1 VHGRR
6 PALLIAALA
15 IALTCVLTSAASA
28 KTVWLC
34 KPGLKSNPCAPS
46 LSTTVF
52 SSWNAK
58 GKVTHPKRVKKPKI
72 DCFYVYPTVSDQK
85 GPNAT
90 KRIDPEERSIALYQ
104 ASRYSQD
111 CRVFAPMYRQLTVP
125 AIQSTVT
132 RKQGLLAYGDV
143 KAAWKDYLRKYNKG
157 RGVVVIGHSQGAFHL
172 QVLVRN
178 EIEKKKAVRKRLL
191 SAILLGG
198 NVSVVKG
205 KSVGGSFKK
214 VKACRSKSQ
223 LACVMAFSTYAEQ
236 PPADTLFGRVSG
248 RFASAF
254 GLPSGKNLEV
264 LCTNPA
270 ALGGG
275 SAKLDTII
283 PSKPF
288 APGTLIAAGIQIA
301 DVKLPPASTTYIQSR
316 GAFTGRCSK
325 AGGANVL
332 RVAAHNG
339 APTPKPSPDKTWG
352 LHLFDANV
360 AQGDLLK
367 VIRAEARAYAKR
379 K

>member
-1 VHGRR
+1 MTARR
-6 PALLIAALA
+6 TALLIAALT
-15 IALTCVLTSAASA
+15 IVLTAAFTASASA

-46 LSTTVF
+46 LGTTVF

-58 GKVTHPKRVKKPKI
+58 GRVTHPKRVKKPKI
-72 DCFYVYPTVSDQK
+72 DCFYVYPTVSDQR

-104 ASRYSQD
+104 AARYSQV

-125 AIQSTVT
+125 AIQGTVT
-132 RKQGLLAYGDV
+132 QKDGLRAYGDV
-143 KAAWKDYLRKYNKG
+143 KSAWTDYLSRYNRG
-157 RGVVVIGHSQGAFHL
+157 RPFVLIGHSQGSFHL

-178 EIEKKKAVRKRLL
+178 EIDKKRAVRRRLL

-198 NVSVVKG
+198 NVTVKKG
-205 KSVGGSFKK
+205 KSSGGVFKN
-214 VKACRSKSQ
+214 VKACRTKSQ
-223 LACVMAFSTYAEQ
+223 LACVIAFSTFAEQ
-236 PPADTLFGRVSG
+236 PPADSLWGRAAG
-248 RFASAF
+248 RFSSGF
-254 GLPSGKNLEV
+254 GLPSSKGLEV

-275 SAKLDTII
+275 SPRLDTII
-283 PSKPF
+283 PSRPF

-301 DVKLPPASTTYIQSR
+301 NVKLPKASTTFIQTR

-332 RVAAHNG
+332 RVTARNG
-339 APTPKPSPDKTWG
+339 APTPRPSPNAAWG

-360 AQGDLLK
+360 AQGDLLR
-367 VIRAEARAYAKR
+367 VIRAQAKAYAKR
-379 K
+379 R